1 MDLTE
6 YFIKLAFFL
15 VPGFISWTVY
25 SILVNRKETESIS
38 TVIRAF
44 GCSIVDYM
52 FGNLLIMVI
61 NAVLELIC
69 IKTGWGAMSITEIIN
84 HPGTT
89 IPQENLI
96 AALIVGFPF
105 AFALAKVDSENII
118 FFIAEKLNITS
129 RSGNTE
135 VWDNLFLAQPWII
148 YRDLITKH
156 VFYGCVQEY
165 SDKQDIH
172 EILLS
177 NITVWNSD
185 GSESYSMKKVYL
197 ARNINEFT
205 IEIADYNKGE

>member
-15 VPGFISWTVY
+15 VPGFISWTEY

-135 VWDNLFLAQPWII
+135 VWDNLFLAQPWIV

-156 VFYGCVQEY
+156 VFMAVC
-165 SDKQDIH
+165 KN
-172 EILLS
+172 IL
-177 NITVWNSD
+177 
-185 GSESYSMKKVYL
+185 
-197 ARNINEFT
+197 INKIFT
-205 IEIADYNKGE
+205 KYC